1 MILRFQSNKD
11 DNVMIAVIMIDVAV
25 DKNTEGVAEMTV
37 TTVGGRVA
45 TEEVAT
51 AAVPEVIE
59 VATGAEMIGNV
70 QNVAI
75 TTSRGEILAIDA
87 LQNDRRMQEAPVGVA
102 TTVEI
107 VEVIV
112 TTEAGEATTAEIVEV
127 IATTEVVTEVE
138 IVEDTKGIAV
148 ATEEETEVETG
159 VVIKE
164 IAEVTVADTKGIA
177 VATEVGAATTVEI
190 VEVIVAIEVA
200 TEVDAATT
208 VEIVEIIVT
217 IEVATEVETE
227 EVTVAETEVAIVTV
241 IVATEEEHVTGVVEM
256 QGQRRA
262 IIERSKSRIIHSAR
276 REMIDSQRVRPHSEQ
291 YFSPRLSS
299 LFIEYFLHSGHGGNP
314 VFVFFTLRNL
324 RGIGNRGHPF
334 FGLRT
339 FGITSPIP
347 CRFVILLQEFQ

>member
-1 MILRFQSNKD
+1 
-11 DNVMIAVIMIDVAV
+11 MIAVIMIDVAV

-37 TTVGGRVA
+37 TTVGGGVA

-112 TTEAGEATTAEIVEV
+112 TTE
-127 IATTEVVTEVE
+127 VE

-177 VATEVGAATTVEI
+177 VATEVDAATTVEI

>member
-1 MILRFQSNKD
+1 
-11 DNVMIAVIMIDVAV
+11 
-25 DKNTEGVAEMTV
+25 TEA
-37 TTVGGRVA
+37 
-45 TEEVAT
+45 
-51 AAVPEVIE
+51 
-59 VATGAEMIGNV
+59 
-70 QNVAI
+70 
-75 TTSRGEILAIDA
+75 GE
-87 LQNDRRMQEAPVGVA
+87 A
-102 TTVEI
+102 TTAEI

-177 VATEVGAATTVEI
+177 VATEVDAATTVEI

>member
-1 MILRFQSNKD
+1 VILRFQSNKD
-11 DNVMIAVIMIDVAV
+11 DNVMTAVIMIDVV
-25 DKNTEGVAEMTV
+25 DDKNTEDAVEMTV
-37 TTVGGRVA
+37 TTIGDGVA

-87 LQNDRRMQEAPVGVA
+87 LQNDRRMLEAPVAEA

-112 TTEAGEATTAEIVEV
+112 TTEVAEATTAEIVEV
-127 IATTEVVTEVE
+127 IVTTEVVTEVE
-138 IVEDTKGIAV
+138 IVEDTKGI
-148 ATEEETEVETG
+148 E
-159 VVIKE
+159 
-164 IAEVTVADTKGIA
+164 
-177 VATEVGAATTVEI
+177 VATEVGVATTAEI
-190 VEVIVAIEVA
+190 VGIIVTIEVA

-208 VEIVEIIVT
+208 VEIVEIIVA
-217 IEVATEVETE
+217 IEVATGVDAATTVETE
-227 EVTVAETEVAIVTV
+227 EVTVAETEEATVAVTEVAIVTV
-241 IVATEEEHVTGVVEM
+241 IVATEEEHVTGVDEIL
-256 QGQRRA
+256 GQRRA
-262 IIERSKSRIIHSAR
+262 IIERSKSRIIHSER

-324 RGIGNRGHPF
+324 RGIGNLGHPF

-347 CRFVILLQEFQ
+347 CRFVILHQWFQWGGPVTSSSVDFC

>member
-1 MILRFQSNKD
+1 M
-11 DNVMIAVIMIDVAV
+11 
-25 DKNTEGVAEMTV
+25 
-37 TTVGGRVA
+37 
-45 TEEVAT
+45 
-51 AAVPEVIE
+51 
-59 VATGAEMIGNV
+59 
-70 QNVAI
+70 
-75 TTSRGEILAIDA
+75 
-87 LQNDRRMQEAPVGVA
+87 
-102 TTVEI
+102 
-107 VEVIV
+107 
-112 TTEAGEATTAEIVEV
+112 
-127 IATTEVVTEVE
+127 
-138 IVEDTKGIAV
+138 
-148 ATEEETEVETG
+148 
-159 VVIKE
+159 
-164 IAEVTVADTKGIA
+164 
-177 VATEVGAATTVEI
+177 
-190 VEVIVAIEVA
+190 
-200 TEVDAATT
+200 
-208 VEIVEIIVT
+208 
-217 IEVATEVETE
+217 
-227 EVTVAETEVAIVTV
+227 AETEVAIVTV